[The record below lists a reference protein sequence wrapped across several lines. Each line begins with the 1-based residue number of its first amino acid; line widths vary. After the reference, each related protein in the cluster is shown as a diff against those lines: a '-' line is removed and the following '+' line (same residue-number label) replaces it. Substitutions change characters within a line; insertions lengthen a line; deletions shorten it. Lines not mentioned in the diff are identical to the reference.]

1 MLKITTDGR
10 KAALDTR
17 LVTGQ
22 QASSSPASS
31 THAADTI
38 ARLWREHRDQTYRDP
53 GTGEPSPITG
63 ALQIVFCDLST
74 PDPERW
80 NAYDE
85 LRALLAARGLP
96 AEQVRFIH
104 EARNDAE
111 KARLFAACRAGHV
124 ACWSA
129 RRRRWGSGPTS
140 RTACIAI
147 HHLDC
152 PWRPADIE
160 QRDGRGVRQGNQN
173 PEIHIIRYVIQG
185 SFDTYSWQTVE
196 RKARFINQVM
206 RGRLDVREIE
216 DIGENTLSF
225 AEVKAL
231 ASGDPLILDKA
242 KIDAEVTRLTRLERA
257 WQRAQHTLKGTIAGA
272 EDRARALA
280 EQIAT
285 VRAAA
290 AQRADTRGELF
301 RMTVDGRHVASR
313 TDAAQLLAGRLQQL
327 PYGQRVPIG
336 ELAGLSV
343 DAEITAGTNGRP
355 VVQLT
360 LHGLPAAPATLERAQ
375 LADSGLSLVRQ
386 LEHRAA
392 TLPELGDRLQ
402 ADRAAALREHATA
415 REQLARP
422 FKYADELTDARD
434 RQRQIHEQIS
444 TRHAQNQQPE
454 PTPAAPA
461 DPVLATRAAAFP
473 SAPSAR
479 PPTAMPAADRS
490 HLPSRPP
497 ARGPARGR

>member
-1 MLKITTDGR
+1 MG
-10 KAALDTR
+10 
-17 LVTGQ
+17 V
-22 QASSSPASS
+22 
-31 THAADTI
+31 
-38 ARLWREHRDQTYRDP
+38 
-53 GTGEPSPITG
+53 GTNI
-63 ALQIVFCDLST
+63 QD
-74 PDPERW
+74 R
-80 NAYDE
+80 
-85 LRALLAARGLP
+85 
-96 AEQVRFIH
+96 
-104 EARNDAE
+104 
-111 KARLFAACRAGHV
+111 
-124 ACWSA
+124 
-129 RRRRWGSGPTS
+129 
-140 RTACIAI
+140 CIAI

-173 PEIHIIRYVIQG
+173 PEIHIIRYATQG

-242 KIDAEVTRLTRLERA
+242 KIDAEVTRLHRLERA

-272 EDRARALA
+272 KDRATALA

-290 AQRADTRGELF
+290 ARRADTRGEHF

-313 TDAAQLLAGRLQQL
+313 ADAAQLLSARLQQL

-343 DAEITAGTNGRP
+343 HAEITAGTNGRP
-355 VVQLT
+355 VVHLT

-402 ADRAAALREHATA
+402 EDRAAALREHATA

-454 PTPAAPA
+454 PTPTAA

-473 SAPSAR
+473 SAPSGR

-490 HLPSRPP
+490 HLPSRPR

>member
-1 MLKITTDGR
+1 MAYWTATGV
-10 KAALDTR
+10 ALPES
-17 LVTGQ
+17 L
-22 QASSSPASS
+22 
-31 THAADTI
+31 
-38 ARLWREHRDQTYRDP
+38 
-53 GTGEPSPITG
+53 G
-63 ALQIVFCDLST
+63 ALQIASRDLST
-74 PDPERW
+74 PNSERW

-85 LRALLAARGLP
+85 LRALLTARGMP

-111 KARLFAACRAGHV
+111 KARLFAVRRAGHV
-124 ACWSA
+124 SVLV
-129 RRRRWGSGPTS
+129 GSTEKMGVGTNIQD
-140 RTACIAI
+140 RCIAI

-173 PEIHIIRYVIQG
+173 PEIHIIRYAVKG

-206 RGRLDVREIE
+206 RGRLDVREVE

-231 ASGDPLILDKA
+231 ASGDPLILEKA
-242 KIDAEVTRLTRLERA
+242 KIDAEVTRLHRLERA
-257 WQRAQHTLKGTIAGA
+257 WQRAQHTLRGTIAGA
-272 EDRARALA
+272 EDRATALA
-280 EQIAT
+280 EQTQHRA
-285 VRAAA
+285 RAAA
-290 AQRADTRGELF
+290 AQRTDTRGEHF
-301 RMTVDGRHVASR
+301 RMTVNGRAVSAR

-336 ELAGLSV
+336 ELAALPV
-343 DAEITAGTNGRP
+343 DAEITTGTNGRP
-355 VVQLT
+355 IAQLT

-375 LADSGLSLVRQ
+375 LADGSLSLVRQ
-386 LEHRAA
+386 LEHRAQ
-392 TLPELGDRLQ
+392 TLPELAERLE
-402 ADRAAALREHATA
+402 ADRDAALREHAAA

-434 RQRQIHEQIS
+434 RQRHLREQIS
-444 TRHAQNQQPE
+444 TRHAQNHQSE
-454 PTPAAPA
+454 PTPTAAT

-473 SAPSAR
+473 SARSAR

-490 HLPSRPP
+490 HLPPRP